1 MVPGAGPGA
10 VVPAHGH
17 RRLPAGARAHPH
29 LAALLATR
37 RHHARGEPALPLN
50 TAAALTWVEAEAPH
64 DRVARFRRAFALIW
78 LVYDLLDLVL
88 GGTAATLDLPAGHRP
103 PLLTVCQLG
112 LVCVQVGMAL
122 GRPTAPLFA
131 AMAVVLRAFELT
143 IFPFNDF
150 YYYIVVCLLLTIP
163 GNPRWRHDVLLLQT
177 GWIYAA
183 TALLKVNADWL
194 SGGHLFVRA
203 GYLWNAGGWPHIGA
217 FRACSES
224 LDCTGILAK
233 GAIAGE
239 LLLAALLFVRRGR
252 PLAIVLAVGIHL
264 FAALMLN
271 VWFFGASMV
280 AQVALLFPTRP
291 GGSSRPTS

>member
-1 MVPGAGPGA
+1 
-10 VVPAHGH
+10 
-17 RRLPAGARAHPH
+17 
-29 LAALLATR
+29 
-37 RHHARGEPALPLN
+37 
-50 TAAALTWVEAEAPH
+50 
-64 DRVARFRRAFALIW
+64 
-78 LVYDLLDLVL
+78 
-88 GGTAATLDLPAGHRP
+88 
-103 PLLTVCQLG
+103 
-112 LVCVQVGMAL
+112 MAL

-131 AMAVVLRAFELT
+131 GWRWCCAAFELT
-143 IFPFNDF
+143 VFPFNDF
-150 YYYIVVCLLLTIP
+150 YYYIVVCLLLAIP

-177 GWIYAA
+177 AWIYAA

-224 LDCTGILAK
+224 LACTAVLAR
-233 GAIAGE
+233 GAVAGE
-239 LLLAALLFVRRGR
+239 LLLAALLFARRGR
-252 PLAIVLAVGIHL
+252 PLAIALAVGIHL

-291 GGSSRPTS
+291 DGSGAPVELRISPPPMRAGRAVLLVAVDVQDQPFRPGWQVPAGTRSGSAVTRAAQHVALLVGHRPDGDPQEADDVAGAG